1 MKKQSIKILSV
12 VLVAILMFIQS
23 CKKEIV
29 TNNYYYNSVSTSQ
42 NSTNIFNFKDT
53 IIVSQKPLPI
63 EFSVAVNVLKNNN
76 NEVGVNAL
84 LKSPLP
90 PYGWNIKYTLYDK
103 EEDKKISE
111 HEYTRIQK
119 SDITFKVLGFPTK
132 KNGKEYKLK
141 IETKPYGSRSIE
153 KQNTFEFKIKN

>member
-12 VLVAILMFIQS
+12 VLVAILIFAQS
-23 CKKEIV
+23 CKKQVI
-29 TNNYYYNSVSTSQ
+29 TNNNYYNYVSTSQ
-42 NSTNIFNFKDT
+42 KSTNIFNFKDT

-63 EFSVAVNVLKNNN
+63 EFSVAVNVLRNNN

-90 PYGWNIKYTLYDK
+90 PYGWNIKYTLYD
-103 EEDKKISE
+103 EEKKITE

-119 SDITFKVLGFPTK
+119 SDVTFKVLGFPTK
-132 KNGKEYKLK
+132 KNGREYKLK

>member
-12 VLVAILMFIQS
+12 VLVAILIFAQS
-23 CKKEIV
+23 CKKQVI
-29 TNNYYYNSVSTSQ
+29 TNNNYYNYVSTSQ
-42 NSTNIFNFKDT
+42 KSTNIFNFKDT

-63 EFSVAVNVLKNNN
+63 EFSVAVNVLRNNN

-90 PYGWNIKYTLYDK
+90 PYGWNIKYTLYD
-103 EEDKKISE
+103 EEKKITE

-119 SDITFKVLGFPTK
+119 SDVTFKVLGFPTK
-132 KNGKEYKLK
+132 KDGKEYKLK